1 MKVYMVIEKNDG
13 GSGGWGQYVSLCGIY
28 TDEHEANRRKQ
39 KLDAT
44 INEEGYLIEKD
55 EDFINDTRYMY
66 DVIPVEANE
75 DIDELLGGYSE

>member
-1 MKVYMVIEKNDG
+1 MKVYMVIEIDDG

>member
-28 TDEHEANRRKQ
+28 TDEHEAYRRKQ

-44 INEEGYLIEKD
+44 IDEEGYLIEKD
-55 EDFINDTRYMY
+55 GEFLNDTRYMY
-66 DVIPVEANE
+66 DVIPVKANK
-75 DIDELLGGYSE
+75 DIDELLGGYAE

>member
-1 MKVYMVIEKNDG
+1 MKVYMVIEKDDG

-28 TDEHEANRRKQ
+28 TDEREAYRRKQ

-44 INEEGYLIEKD
+44 IDEEGYLIEKD
-55 EDFINDTRYMY
+55 EEFIGGTRYMY
-66 DVIPVEANE
+66 NVIPVEANK

>member
-1 MKVYMVIEKNDG
+1 MVIEKDDG

>member
-1 MKVYMVIEKNDG
+1 MKKNDG
-13 GSGGWGQYVSLCGIY
+13 GSGGWGEYVNLCGIY
-28 TDEHEANRRKQ
+28 TDEHEANRRRQ
-39 KLDAT
+39 ELDAT

>member
-1 MKVYMVIEKNDG
+1 MKVYMVIEIDDG
-13 GSGGWGQYVSLCGIY
+13 GSGGWGEYISLCGIY

-66 DVIPVEANE
+66 DVISVEVNK